1 MNSNKTLKI
10 KDDLHEKIKKFCNFN
25 NIKMNKWCEMILYE
39 GLLYSIERAN
49 RRNNSIYP
57 TSKNEN
63 Q

>member
-10 KDDLHEKIKKFCNFN
+10 
-25 NIKMNKWCEMILYE
+25 KWCEMILYE

>member
-1 MNSNKTLKI
+1 MNSTKTLKI
-10 KDDLHEKIKKFCNFN
+10 KNNLHEKIKTFCNSN
-25 NIKMNKWCEMILYE
+25 NIKMNKWCEMILDE

-49 RRNNSIYP
+49 LRNNSINP